1 MDGVVVVVAVVV
13 VVVVLYVDSVYRY
26 ATGVSNTS
34 SLFFLNISLV
44 FLKHCTSFVSLK
56 VS

>member
-1 MDGVVVVVAVVV
+1 MDGVVVVVAVV